1 MLVYV
6 NIGGVVWSMEIQVNS
21 RKKVAPGNV
30 PLVGAVNAT
39 GLFVMNEINSRLFC
53 LHVLLQKPRR
63 VFRGYLQSL
72 FSRVPVDKH
81 QQSRGGGRY
90 FRPFFVAGGRTDSSH
105 FVAVHRQSLDIKKPS
120 ADRLKLLV
128 SLSHAQHK

>member
-6 NIGGVVWSMEIQVNS
+6 NIEGVVWSMEIQVNS

-39 GLFVMNEINSRLFC
+39 GLLVMNEINPRLFC

-90 FRPFFVAGGRTDSSH
+90 FRTFFVAGGRTDSSH
-105 FVAVHRQSLDIKKPS
+105 FVRSEEHTSELQS
-120 ADRLKLLV
+120 R
-128 SLSHAQHK
+128 